1 MMVFRMVYNG
11 ESIFLLNNK
20 LCLGLKAIHAKRKNK
35 WIVRSISLAQVAP
48 F

>member
-11 ESIFLLNNK
+11 ESIFLLNK
-20 LCLGLKAIHAKRKNK
+20 LCLGLKAIHAKRKKK